1 MDDFGGALGPVLTM
15 SLRIS
20 RISSTIDIVIGQ
32 ESLGGLSV
40 TENGGERV
48 G

>member
-1 MDDFGGALGPVLTM
+1 MDDFAGALVLGYNVIEDVAY
-15 SLRIS
+15 LIK
-20 RISSTIDIVIGQ
+20 IDIIMGQ

-40 TENGGERV
+40 TENGGDWV

>member
-1 MDDFGGALGPVLTM
+1 MDYIAGALVLGYNVIKD
-15 SLRIS
+15 LAYLIK
-20 RISSTIDIVIGQ
+20 IDIVIGQ

-40 TENGGERV
+40 TENSGEWV